1 MSFSPC
7 GCQCTMY
14 LTKSILKLF
23 CNFNDEVYW
32 GDSIAVIKVAIN
44 MFTQIALFVNVAFCI
59 FLNFQL
65 LYSSVIKV
73 LIERI
78 RLVTLVS
85 AWLPVTWYILRFSWE
100 AYQFQNRK
108 KIFWALVY
116 MSIQFAIILTKNTKI
131 SQSFWRDRII

>member
-14 LTKSILKLF
+14 LTKSILNLF

-32 GDSIAVIKVAIN
+32 GDSIAVIKVAIY
-44 MFTQIALFVNVAFCI
+44 MFTQIALFVNFAFCI

-85 AWLPVTWYILRFSWE
+85 AWLPVTWYISRFSWE

>member
-1 MSFSPC
+1 MLSSPWNLLYMSFSPC

-23 CNFNDEVYW
+23 YNCDDEVYW
-32 GDSIAVIKVAIN
+32 GDSIAVIKVAIY
-44 MFTQIALFVNVAFCI
+44 MFTQIALFVNFAFCI

-73 LIERI
+73 LIECI

-85 AWLPVTWYILRFSWE
+85 AWLPVTWYISRFLEKNIS
-100 AYQFQNRK
+100 FKIGRK
-108 KIFWALVY
+108 SSELWCTWA
-116 MSIQFAIILTKNTKI
+116 FN
-131 SQSFWRDRII
+131 SQLF